1 MNSRRSF
8 FKQLLM
14 GGAAFA
20 ILPPALTYV
29 RLWKAQ
35 RQMVLPPHI
44 ELITSRDFAA
54 YLNSQVPIFDEL
66 ILKSHRDYPV
76 LHGRWKFVDYSDS
89 RIINPCESSG

>member
-20 ILPPALTYV
+20 ILPPALTYE

-35 RQMVLPPHI
+35 RQIVLPPYSI
-44 ELITSRDFAA
+44 TCAEFSQMLINEMPRYEA
-54 YLNSQVPIFDEL
+54 L
-66 ILKSHRDYPV
+66 ILENWLPQSEAWEILEAPDR
-76 LHGRWKFVDYSDS
+76 
-89 RIINPCESSG
+89 RIINPCEISG